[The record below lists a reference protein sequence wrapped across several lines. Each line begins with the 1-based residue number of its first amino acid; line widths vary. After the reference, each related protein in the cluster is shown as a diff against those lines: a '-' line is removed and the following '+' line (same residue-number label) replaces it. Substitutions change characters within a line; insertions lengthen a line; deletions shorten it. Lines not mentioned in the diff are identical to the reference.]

1 MFAEPHFQTLR
12 TECIECTDPFLLSLA
27 DEPPD
32 PTLVDRIR
40 RFGQPTPLLVWENQ
54 PGRYL
59 LLADYFTYRTLASLA
74 IASVFCRVLA
84 PTAPASL
91 RYCLHILHGQAISP
105 PSSPIMHAYL
115 IRQASQQLSR
125 DELLS
130 LLPLMG
136 YKAQYH
142 VCEELMALL
151 DLAPVAVRAIHQG
164 ILAPRTGKLLTLL
177 SPEDQTSLVGL
188 IKTYRPG
195 GSKQF
200 KLVEMVTE
208 LCLRHNRSI
217 DELLGA
223 WEQTGHQ
230 QDNHPQRLQSILHD
244 LAALVWPERTKME
257 KRFQRFADAMLL
269 PDGATL
275 VPSTSFEDESVE
287 LRLRFANSDV
297 LQQKWERIREV
308 FQS

>member
-1 MFAEPHFQTLR
+1 
-12 TECIECTDPFLLSLA
+12 
-27 DEPPD
+27 
-32 PTLVDRIR
+32 
-40 RFGQPTPLLVWENQ
+40 
-54 PGRYL
+54 
-59 LLADYFTYRTLASLA
+59 
-74 IASVFCRVLA
+74 
-84 PTAPASL
+84 
-91 RYCLHILHGQAISP
+91 
-105 PSSPIMHAYL
+105 
-115 IRQASQQLSR
+115 
-125 DELLS
+125 
-130 LLPLMG
+130 
-136 YKAQYH
+136 
-142 VCEELMALL
+142 MALL